1 MTVLGGFGTL
11 FCPVIGSVAFLFFG
25 VFLSCITEYWQL
37 YFGPML
43 VLVVIFARGGID
55 GMLVGLDK
63 WWSRNSTVKNEEI
76 D

>member
-1 MTVLGGFGTL
+1 
-11 FCPVIGSVAFLFFG
+11 
-25 VFLSCITEYWQL
+25 
-37 YFGPML
+37 ML

-63 WWSRNSTVKNEEI
+63 WWSRNSTVKNEKV